1 MDSSTVGSTGLVLFL
16 CLSVECKLKL
26 CLTLLREREREKEK
40 DGKMVLSNVQM
51 KQEKPRLVLS
61 PTFSAIPK
69 ELK

>member
-1 MDSSTVGSTGLVLFL
+1 MDSWTVGSTGLVLFL

-26 CLTLLREREREKEK
+26 CLTLLREREKEK